1 MKVRRLSVLF
11 VIFIFFIFL
20 NIFGYSE
27 DFADESNITINE
39 IMYNP
44 RGSYT
49 KEYIELF
56 LNPIINLSGYKI
68 RDNIEE
74 DELRLLK
81 FSNSSYVL
89 IIQSGFN
96 YTGINAS
103 IYDTTD
109 EDIGRGLNNNG
120 DNITIK
126 NSSGYVFDSF
136 NYSNQL
142 IANGNG
148 MSLCRLN
155 NSWYECNPTP
165 GAENTEGISG
175 NYSVSRVIDGDTFVL
190 SNNERVRLIG
200 IDTPE
205 QGEYYYEE
213 SKARL
218 TELVNEKNVTLERDI
233 ENKDRYNRLLRYVY
247 INDSFVNLILTE
259 EGYARSYPY
268 EPNTKYRE
276 LFDDAE
282 NEARENGKGRWNI
295 SFDGNLSEINT
306 NMENL
311 TIILGNLTN
320 GTRTFIFME
329 NNETI
334 IIFNF
339 SGHNLN
345 LSNITIRKQTSN
357 DFGYMIING
366 INLTENNTKTVYV
379 DDLNQN
385 VNSICIKDSEIISID
400 EISANCNNENE
411 ILITCDGGN
420 NNGYVC
426 NDLGNKYEIMGLK
439 HSGVIERAVITN
451 TGDSNPTDSGGG
463 PSIKNNPPRAT
474 QEIIPEYPNCIGN
487 SDCKEGELC
496 VSTGEILQCKKIEE
510 EKATSEEENSDNEI
524 TGAVTGFR
532 NLKSFN
538 TVLIVAILALVI
550 LFLVL
555 LFKDKGR
562 KITF

>member
-1 MKVRRLSVLF
+1 MRCSTFLF
-11 VIFIFFIFL
+11 HFPLLHFL
-20 NIFGYSE
+20 HH
-27 DFADESNITINE
+27 
-39 IMYNP
+39 
-44 RGSYT
+44 
-49 KEYIELF
+49 
-56 LNPIINLSGYKI
+56 
-68 RDNIEE
+68 
-74 DELRLLK
+74 
-81 FSNSSYVL
+81 
-89 IIQSGFN
+89 Q
-96 YTGINAS
+96 
-103 IYDTTD
+103 
-109 EDIGRGLNNNG
+109 
-120 DNITIK
+120 
-126 NSSGYVFDSF
+126 
-136 NYSNQL
+136 
-142 IANGNG
+142 
-148 MSLCRLN
+148 
-155 NSWYECNPTP
+155 
-165 GAENTEGISG
+165 
-175 NYSVSRVIDGDTFVL
+175 
-190 SNNERVRLIG
+190 
-200 IDTPE
+200 
-205 QGEYYYEE
+205 
-213 SKARL
+213 
-218 TELVNEKNVTLERDI
+218 
-233 ENKDRYNRLLRYVY
+233 
-247 INDSFVNLILTE
+247 
-259 EGYARSYPY
+259 
-268 EPNTKYRE
+268 
-276 LFDDAE
+276 
-282 NEARENGKGRWNI
+282 
-295 SFDGNLSEINT
+295 
-306 NMENL
+306 
-311 TIILGNLTN
+311 
-320 GTRTFIFME
+320 
-329 NNETI
+329 TI